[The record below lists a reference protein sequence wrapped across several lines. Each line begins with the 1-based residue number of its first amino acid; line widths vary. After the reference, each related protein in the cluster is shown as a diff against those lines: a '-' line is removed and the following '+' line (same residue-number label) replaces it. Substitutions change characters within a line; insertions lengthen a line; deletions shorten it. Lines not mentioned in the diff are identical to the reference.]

1 MIYSDNHMGGACN
14 SSRGNISLSK
24 LTKIPS
30 AETIQKVEAPPD
42 IMSAIKENF
51 VIA

>member
-14 SSRGNISLSK
+14 SSTGNISQ
-24 LTKIPS
+24 IPS